1 MNCERVFTGSVI
13 ERICPKAKI
22 SEQMDEVPGAMDRQG
37 DAACSSRN
45 VPVICACNQR
55 YLPVVSRG
63 EKELAADP
71 SFCLQI

>member
-1 MNCERVFTGSVI
+1 
-13 ERICPKAKI
+13 
-22 SEQMDEVPGAMDRQG
+22 MDEVPGAMDRQG

-55 YLPVVSRG
+55 YLLVVSRG

-71 SFCLQI
+71 SFCLQIQLALPTSIVQGSECRGHDILFVAR